1 MKLHLKIDS
10 GEATPSEHLIELDL
24 PRSDDVAIGQC
35 TVDGQSLEIDGVQ
48 VAPGVYSI
56 LWQGRS
62 FEVRLA
68 RPGAGEKPGRWV
80 VIVGSRQYLVE
91 VQDPRRSRRSAGAG
105 RPSEPQDV
113 LAPMPGR
120 IVKILAAEGQ
130 SVAQGQALLVMEAM
144 KMQNE
149 IRAPRS
155 GNVQKI
161 YTAEGASVE
170 SGAALVRLA

>member
-1 MKLHLKIDS
+1 
-10 GEATPSEHLIELDL
+10 
-24 PRSDDVAIGQC
+24 
-35 TVDGQSLEIDGVQ
+35 
-48 VAPGVYSI
+48 
-56 LWQGRS
+56 
-62 FEVRLA
+62 
-68 RPGAGEKPGRWV
+68 
-80 VIVGSRQYLVE
+80 
-91 VQDPRRSRRSAGAG
+91 
-105 RPSEPQDV
+105 
-113 LAPMPGR
+113 MPGR